1 VLRLGIGLA
10 ATAFLAGCASDGYY
24 RQSIS
29 GHLQLMRDRE
39 EIAAALAVAETPAEL
54 RRQLELVTGLV
65 AFAADRLALPDN
77 GSYRTFVP
85 VDRPYVLW
93 NVVATPALSL
103 VPVTWC
109 FPVVGCVAY
118 RGYFDE
124 AAAVAFG
131 DGLRAQGLDVVVS
144 GARAYSTLGWFDDP
158 VPTTILFDPDYALAA
173 TIFHELAHQRVYIK
187 DDSTF
192 NESYAMAV
200 EQAAVEIW
208 LSEYG
213 TPEMWAAYRRG
224 EERYQQFLALVL
236 GARTD
241 LDAVYR
247 SGLSDAEKLA
257 RKEAVFE
264 ALRAGHA
271 RLKAS
276 WGGYPGYDRWF
287 AEDLNNAKL
296 ALLATY
302 TGYVDAFLALLADSG
317 GDWTTFHARV
327 EALSR
332 LPSAEREAILQG
344 LAARTQA

>member
-1 VLRLGIGLA
+1 MPA
-10 ATAFLAGCASDGYY
+10 AAALLAGCAADGYY
-24 RQSIS
+24 QQSIS

-39 EIAAALAVAETPAEL
+39 EIAAALAAEATPAEL
-54 RRQLELVTGLV
+54 RRQLELVTGIV

-85 VDRPYVLW
+85 IDRAYVLW

-103 VPVTWC
+103 APVTWC

-124 AAAVAFG
+124 AEAIAFG
-131 DGLRAQGLDVVVS
+131 EGLRAQGLDVVVS

-187 DDSTF
+187 DDTAF

-200 EQAAVEIW
+200 EEAAVEIW

-213 TPEMWAAYRRG
+213 TAEMWAAYRRG

-236 GARTD
+236 GARSE
-241 LDAVYR
+241 LDAMYR
-247 SGLSDAEKLA
+247 SGAGDAEKLA
-257 RKEAVFE
+257 LKEAAFD
-264 ALRAGHA
+264 ALRADYA
-271 RLKAS
+271 RLRAA

-296 ALLATY
+296 ALLANY

-317 GDWTTFHARV
+317 GDWATFHARV

-332 LPSAEREAILQG
+332 LPPPEREAILQG
-344 LAARTQA
+344 LADRTQA